1 MIEKMKEKDRELARL
16 RVENSKVMAAV
27 MRERKV
33 KEELRRMMEGARE
46 DFKAQVSEA
55 V

>member
-1 MIEKMKEKDRELARL
+1 MKEKDRELARL